1 MCIKEFY
8 YGAASNLILLGRQ
21 KMKHAYMLPTPDA
34 GDNVSTLKTPL
45 DGKRYILSSINTVN
59 KHNEFNKEFKTTQY
73 THDVVLTSIQRR
85 FNVIDV
91 VWTSKR

>member
-8 YGAASNLILLGRQ
+8 YGAASNLILLERQ

-34 GDNVSTLKTPL
+34 GDNVSTLKTPV
-45 DGKRYILSSINTVN
+45 DDNRYILSSIN
-59 KHNEFNKEFKTTQY
+59 KINEFNKEFKTTQY

-85 FNVIDV
+85 FNVLDV